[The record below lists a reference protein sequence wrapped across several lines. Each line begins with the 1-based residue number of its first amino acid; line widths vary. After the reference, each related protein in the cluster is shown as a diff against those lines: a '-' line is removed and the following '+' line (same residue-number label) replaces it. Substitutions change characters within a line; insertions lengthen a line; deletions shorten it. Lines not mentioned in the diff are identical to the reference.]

1 MDKQHVLSID
11 AVLHLL
17 TFLNA
22 VKIFLSYFVS
32 TFMFKKTP
40 IKLKPSAEV
49 LKQGVL
55 AELWVT
61 YLRFSPS
68 YEIARKI
75 RAKELPKS
83 LLKKMPED
91 FDKVLQVY
99 DDFGDLRFIDFPTWY
114 YENKRRIFGVMP
126 ATPRITTIKRLQKGS
141 ERDLGKITNDFYKYS
156 VMREVDFRQRINLVA
171 IPLDKKKSELMK
183 EFSEYLDRHG
193 AQSPVP
199 EGAIYLPQKGLQLKG
214 TINALKMAWLHA
226 YMPKAK
232 LWEIG
237 AISGVSKTYSK
248 ELASLKKTS
257 VNTEARYLMTITVTK
272 LLKRAIHIAENA
284 AYGRFPMDKPTSSNL
299 EFDWEHLSKL
309 LQQRKSKLKPKQEYY
324 F

>member
-1 MDKQHVLSID
+1 MDKQHVLSIY

-17 TFLNA
+17 TFLNT
-22 VKIFLSYFVS
+22 VKILLYYFVS
-32 TFMFKKTP
+32 TFMIKKTP
-40 IKLKPSAEV
+40 IKRKPSAEV
-49 LKQGVL
+49 IKRDVL

-83 LLKKMPED
+83 FLKKMPAD
-91 FDKVLQVY
+91 FGKVLQVY

-126 ATPRITTIKRLQKGS
+126 RRLNISTISRLRKEEDRS
-141 ERDLGKITNDFYKYS
+141 FIKIDYDIGKHRFLLDADYK
-156 VMREVDFRQRINLVA
+156 QRINIVA
-171 IPLDKKKSELMK
+171 IPLDIKKSELMK
-183 EFSEYLDRHG
+183 EFSAYLDRHG
-193 AQSPVP
+193 AQPPVP
-199 EGAIYLPQKGLQLKG
+199 EGTVYLPQKGLHVKA

-226 YMPKAK
+226 YIPKAK

-284 AYGRFPMDKPTSSNL
+284 AYGRFPIDKPTSSNL

-309 LQQRKSKLKPKQEYY
+309 LQQRKFKLKPKQEYY